1 MKNFP
6 EILKELR
13 KNRNLN
19 QTQVASVLGFT
30 YFTYGK
36 WEQGKAEPSL
46 SSLQKLAD
54 FFHVSTDDLLG
65 RTEDELERPVPAD
78 LPEEENKLL
87 NYYRGLDKTQQR
99 AILRT
104 AESLY
109 TENQQGTRRS
119 S

>member
-6 EILKELR
+6 ENLKELR

-54 FFHVSTDDLLG
+54 FFQVSVDELLG
-65 RTEDELERPVPAD
+65 RTEDEFGHSVPSD
-78 LPEEENKLL
+78 LSEEDRKLL
-87 NYYRGLDKTQQR
+87 AWFHGMDKAQQR

-109 TENQQGTRRS
+109 IESQPDS
-119 S
+119 LKLS